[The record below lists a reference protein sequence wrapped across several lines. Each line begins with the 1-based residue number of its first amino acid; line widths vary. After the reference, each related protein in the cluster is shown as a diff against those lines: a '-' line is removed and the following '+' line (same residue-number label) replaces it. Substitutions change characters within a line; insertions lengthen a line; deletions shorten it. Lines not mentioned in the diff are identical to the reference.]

1 MKTTIEISDAL
12 LNAARKLAAREHTTL
27 RNLIEL
33 GLREVLSRHKQQR
46 AFTLRKASFSGQG
59 LQREA
64 RDASWERL
72 REMAYEEHGG

>member
-33 GLREVLSRHKQQR
+33 GLREVLARRKQQH
-46 AFTLRKASFSGQG
+46 AFKLRKASFSGQG
-59 LQREA
+59 LQRDA

-72 REMAYEEHGG
+72 REMAYEDHGG